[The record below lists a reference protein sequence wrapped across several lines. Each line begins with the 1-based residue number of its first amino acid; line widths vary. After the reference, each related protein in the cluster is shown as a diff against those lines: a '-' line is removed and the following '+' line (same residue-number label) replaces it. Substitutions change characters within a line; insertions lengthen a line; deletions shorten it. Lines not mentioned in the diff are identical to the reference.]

1 MVKLVVY
8 DFDGVLT
15 DNRVLVHQDGTEAVF
30 CNRSDGWWI
39 KEIRKLGVE
48 QCILSTEKNP
58 VVKARA
64 DKIGLPCAQG
74 LDDKLGGLKQ
84 LLAERKLAAS
94 EICYVGNEMN
104 DYDCFKVAGHTL
116 APRDSHPEILRLAH
130 YVIPCDGGAG
140 IVRHVYEWLREKNR

>member
-39 KEIRKLGVE
+39 KEITKLGVE
-48 QCILSTEKNP
+48 QLILSTEKNP

-64 DKIGLPCAQG
+64 DKIGLTAIQG
-74 LDDKLGGLKQ
+74 QADKAVALNQ
-84 LLAERKLAAS
+84 IIEERKLSAK
-94 EICYVGNEMN
+94 EVCYVGNEMN
-104 DYDCFKVAGHTL
+104 DWGCMNAVGFAL
-116 APRDSHPEILRLAH
+116 APQDSHPEILKIAH
-130 YVIPCDGGAG
+130 WVIPCNGGAG
-140 IVRHVYEWLREKNR
+140 ITRHVHDWLQGAKK

>member
-15 DNRVLVHQDGTEAVF
+15 DNRVLVHQDGTESVF

-48 QCILSTEKNP
+48 QVILSTEKNP

-64 DKIGLPCAQG
+64 DKIGLPCTQG
-74 LDDKLGGLKQ
+74 VDDKLAGLKK
-84 LLAERKLAAS
+84 LLAERNLPP
-94 EICYVGNEMN
+94 EQVCYVGNEMN
-104 DYDCFKVAGHTL
+104 DVDCMKTAGHPL
-116 APRDSHPEILRLAH
+116 APQDGHPEILRIAKHVL
-130 YVIPCDGGAG
+130 PCNGGAG
-140 IVRHVYEWLREKNR
+140 IVRHVHDWLVAKR